1 MIIKSIKLHNFR
13 IYKGDVSLNLN
24 VTDKKNV
31 ILIFGENGSGKTTFL
46 HALLWCLYGKMVIDV
61 DDSIKKEINDNGYK
75 AYLDSNLN
83 HSVELESGDD
93 KKYSVQIEF
102 DNITIPSVPCK
113 SLLVRRS
120 YALNS
125 KRESIDIKIDGHE
138 NELAKQIGYD
148 IFINDFILSKDIA
161 RLFFFDSERVVNIAE
176 DQSINEKIRLS
187 NAFNQVLGV
196 KKYEDLRSNLLN
208 LRQKYAKEALSDKEL
223 HMYDHLKKAI
233 QDIEFNLN
241 AKRTSLSEE
250 IAKLATFKEKYN
262 SVSIKLLREG
272 SNITVDE
279 LNKTQREREHREAYN
294 KQLKKKLNGFL
305 ELAPLAIAGSLLS
318 DTKSVVEHDYKVI
331 LSKNNFDKQIEIVN
345 NIKSSIGNYL
355 DNVFFDGPSKETL
368 KDGINDILQQ
378 YTGVAINDDTQL
390 NITKENYDDF
400 MSVFHYLSGTYQL
413 ELNKLIDDY
422 KQNKI
427 KIDKLNR
434 KIHQAQVEASDIYI
448 KELKLKA
455 IDLQE
460 QIEACDQSISVI
472 NREIGSLQTQLD
484 KVVEQENKY
493 EHKAKVLEKDSKKNI
508 LAGRLITELET
519 FLKSLKLDK
528 KASLE
533 KRMISILNNLMHK
546 QDFIKDVLIEEE
558 GKILNVILVGR
569 NNEEIKKSTL
579 SKGEQQLYASALLQ
593 TLVEESGIE
602 FPVFIDSPLQKFDE
616 MHTLTIIKAFYP
628 HISKQV
634 VLFPIANKELTETE
648 YEWLEPIVN
657 QQFKINN
664 SLEGST
670 IEKTKK
676 NVLVD

>member
-1 MIIKSIKLHNFR
+1 
-13 IYKGDVSLNLN
+13 
-24 VTDKKNV
+24 
-31 ILIFGENGSGKTTFL
+31 
-46 HALLWCLYGKMVIDV
+46 
-61 DDSIKKEINDNGYK
+61 
-75 AYLDSNLN
+75 
-83 HSVELESGDD
+83 
-93 KKYSVQIEF
+93 
-102 DNITIPSVPCK
+102 
-113 SLLVRRS
+113 
-120 YALNS
+120 
-125 KRESIDIKIDGHE
+125 
-138 NELAKQIGYD
+138 
-148 IFINDFILSKDIA
+148 
-161 RLFFFDSERVVNIAE
+161 
-176 DQSINEKIRLS
+176 
-187 NAFNQVLGV
+187 
-196 KKYEDLRSNLLN
+196 
-208 LRQKYAKEALSDKEL
+208 
-223 HMYDHLKKAI
+223 
-233 QDIEFNLN
+233 
-241 AKRTSLSEE
+241 
-250 IAKLATFKEKYN
+250 
-262 SVSIKLLREG
+262 
-272 SNITVDE
+272 
-279 LNKTQREREHREAYN
+279 
-294 KQLKKKLNGFL
+294 
-305 ELAPLAIAGSLLS
+305 
-318 DTKSVVEHDYKVI
+318 
-331 LSKNNFDKQIEIVN
+331 
-345 NIKSSIGNYL
+345 
-355 DNVFFDGPSKETL
+355 
-368 KDGINDILQQ
+368 
-378 YTGVAINDDTQL
+378 
-390 NITKENYDDF
+390 

-455 IDLQE
+455 IDLHE
-460 QIEACDQSISVI
+460 QIEACDQSISVL

-657 QQFKINN
+657 QQFIINN